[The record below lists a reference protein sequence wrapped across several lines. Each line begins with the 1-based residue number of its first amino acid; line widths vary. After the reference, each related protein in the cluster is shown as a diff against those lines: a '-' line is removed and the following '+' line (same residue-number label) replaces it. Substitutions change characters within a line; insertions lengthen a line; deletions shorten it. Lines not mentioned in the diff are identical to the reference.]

1 MNEENIRE
9 RLRAL
14 RRFAM
19 PVAIAGLTLALLAA
33 ALWPARFFPSYLFG
47 FLFWM
52 GITLGSLPILML
64 HHLVGGHWG
73 FPLRRVLEA
82 AASTLPLMAIFAV
95 VLFFGLQ
102 YLYEWAR
109 PGAMEQSALLRHKQI
124 FLNLPAYTLR
134 LVLAFGVW
142 GVLAFFLLRW
152 SREQDGVRDPAPTIR
167 LRILSGPGLV
177 LFCLVTTFVYID
189 WIMALEPDWY
199 SSIFPVVVII
209 GQVLC
214 ALSLAI
220 FLFTSIGPIEVWK
233 PHEVPTQFNHL
244 GNLLLAFVLFW
255 TYVSFGQILIIYAG
269 NLPHEIG
276 WYLHR
281 MDGGWLWIG
290 ILLALVQFAAP
301 FLVLLFRTVK
311 RRQSSLRW
319 VAFGLLGAQLL
330 ANFWY
335 VVPSFRRAFSVD
347 WFDPITVIAIGSAWL
362 VIFSNRILSRPLLP
376 KNDPRQI

>member
-1 MNEENIRE
+1 
-9 RLRAL
+9 
-14 RRFAM
+14 
-19 PVAIAGLTLALLAA
+19 LALLAA

-102 YLYEWAR
+102 YLYEWAK